1 MKLVLIGFM
10 GTGKSSLGRLLAQTL
25 NYRFIDTDQLIE
37 ERQGRSIIEIFSQA
51 GEAGFRRLENEL
63 AHELG
68 PADAVV
74 IATGGGFPLNP
85 ENIALLR
92 QNGLI
97 ITLQATAATIYRR
110 VCQEQ
115 HRPLLAGGEP
125 LNRIITLLAVR
136 APIYRDS
143 DLTLDTTAKSLDA
156 LAAEVTAAL
165 NQRGYEDGNNSIK
178 LGRTEL

>member
-10 GTGKSSLGRLLAQTL
+10 GTGKSSLGRLLAKKL

-37 ERQGRSIIEIFSQA
+37 ERQGCSITKIFSQV
-51 GEAGFRRLENEL
+51 GEVGFRRLENEL
-63 AHELG
+63 ARELVL
-68 PADAVV
+68 AESVV

-92 QNGLI
+92 RNGLI
-97 ITLQATAATIYRR
+97 ITLQATAETIYRR

-115 HRPLLAGGEP
+115 HRPLLAEGDP
-125 LNRIITLLAVR
+125 LNRIITLLAAR
-136 APIYRDS
+136 APIYQNT

-156 LAAEVTAAL
+156 LVAEVIAVL
-165 NQRGYEDGNNSIK
+165 NKRGYGDGNN
-178 LGRTEL
+178 